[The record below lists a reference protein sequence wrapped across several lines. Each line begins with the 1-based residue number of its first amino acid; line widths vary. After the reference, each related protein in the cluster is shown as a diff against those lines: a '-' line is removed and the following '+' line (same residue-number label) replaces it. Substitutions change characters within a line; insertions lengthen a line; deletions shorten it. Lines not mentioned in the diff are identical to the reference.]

1 MVNYWDIYRE
11 TSFLVLFEVI
21 VLFKVGFFLLSS
33 GPEENPEWTPL
44 NCHKSKLS
52 THQRGVPTLELHV
65 SICKT
70 SGISTSLNTEVM
82 TLWLL
87 IRLPVKIPWVTFL
100 GDLCASN
107 VSSTAVAWAV
117 TLCLPVLYNPKVT
130 SSLNCKMRSY
140 NALTNCNKTFTVVLL
155 LWKWN
160 ITSSSC
166 ATQII
171 RVNWTKPGLMTP
183 NQFISLNWNQLDTAY
198 FASGLWFF
206 SPTLTKAFE
215 KALYSCFG
223 RGVDARTRDEM
234 ITAPV
239 LNQLGTAR
247 WFRLS
252 RASSVLCL
260 PLATLKL

>member
-1 MVNYWDIYRE
+1 MHNWKAFEMVNYWDFYRE
-11 TSFLVLFEVI
+11 ASSLVLFEVI

-33 GPEENPEWTPL
+33 GPEDDPEWTPL
-44 NCHKSKLS
+44 NCHTSKLS

-166 ATQII
+166 AG
-171 RVNWTKPGLMTP
+171 WTEP
-183 NQFISLNWNQLDTAY
+183 NLVWWHQTSLSHWTETSWTLLTLLLVSD
-198 FASGLWFF
+198 FF
-206 SPTLTKAFE
+206 SNFDKSFW
-215 KALYSCFG
+215 K
-223 RGVDARTRDEM
+223 
-234 ITAPV
+234 
-239 LNQLGTAR
+239 
-247 WFRLS
+247 
-252 RASSVLCL
+252 SSL
-260 PLATLKL
+260 

>member
-11 TSFLVLFEVI
+11 TSSLVLFEVI

-33 GPEENPEWTPL
+33 GPEDDPEWTPL

-117 TLCLPVLYNPKVT
+117 TLCLPVLYNPKLT

-140 NALTNCNKTFTVVLL
+140 DALTNCNKTFTVVLL

-171 RVNWTKPGLMTP
+171 RVNWTWSFDDTKPVYLTELKPVGHCLLC
-183 NQFISLNWNQLDTAY
+183 FWSLI
-198 FASGLWFF
+198 FF
-206 SPTLTKAFE
+206 HTFTKAFE
-215 KALYSCFG
+215 KAVSAVVLTQG
-223 RGVDARTRDEM
+223 QEM
-234 ITAPV
+234 
-239 LNQLGTAR
+239 R
-247 WFRLS
+247 WS
-252 RASSVLCL
+252 L
-260 PLATLKL
+260 PQS